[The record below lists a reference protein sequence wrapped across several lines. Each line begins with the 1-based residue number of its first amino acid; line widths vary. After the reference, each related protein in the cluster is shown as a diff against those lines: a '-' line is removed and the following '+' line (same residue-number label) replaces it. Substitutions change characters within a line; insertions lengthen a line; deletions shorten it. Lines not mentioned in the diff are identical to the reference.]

1 MATCTY
7 LLELTQSD
15 EMLVEIGGLV
25 TNVAWLQRQQCEQL
39 KCVSENIENWS
50 DTAYFDSLSRA
61 SWAWMDLQTEIYRRW

>member
-50 DTAYFDSLSRA
+50 DTA
-61 SWAWMDLQTEIYRRW
+61 